1 MKKGTLFVVSGP
13 SGCGKGT
20 ILREVLKNP
29 NLYYSVSA
37 TTREMRDGE
46 VDGVNYHF
54 MTNAAF
60 EDLLKHDGILEYAA
74 YCEHYYGTP
83 KKPVEDNLAAGND
96 VILEIEVVGAMK
108 IRKVRPDAVFLFI
121 MPPSLSVLEHRL
133 RGRGTEKEEVVQE
146 RIAQATREIGCA
158 NQYDYIVVNA
168 ELSEAV
174 ADVKAILCAE
184 SCKTEKCKTIIQEVL
199 EK

>member
-29 NLYYSVSA
+29 NLYYSISA
-37 TTREMRDGE
+37 TTREMREGE

-54 MTNAAF
+54 MTNEAF
-60 EDLLKHDGILEYAA
+60 EDLLKHDGILEHAT

-83 KKPVEDNLAAGND
+83 KKPVEDHLAAGKD

-133 RGRGTEKEEVVQE
+133 RGRGTEEEAVVQE

-158 NQYDYIVVNA
+158 SQYDYIVVNG
-168 ELSEAV
+168 ELSDAV
-174 ADVKAILCAE
+174 ADVKAILRAE
-184 SCKTEKCKTIIQEVL
+184 SCKTEKSKTIIQEVL